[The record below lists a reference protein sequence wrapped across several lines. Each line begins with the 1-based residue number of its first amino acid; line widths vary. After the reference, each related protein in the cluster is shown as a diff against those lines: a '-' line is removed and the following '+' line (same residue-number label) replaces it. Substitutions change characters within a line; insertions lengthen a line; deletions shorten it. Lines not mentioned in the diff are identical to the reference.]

1 MLSSDFRDVESRE
14 RSCHHSCFTAKQ
26 NALSSDE
33 ICTSSFVMD
42 LLFPAPGPRMWVC
55 FLWCLNHAQETVS
68 SVLGSVLFSFCRMN
82 SFPLQLWPSP
92 STRSYWAALW
102 QASSSPLLSS
112 LTTSFVELLSK
123 AVLKWF
129 FFFGGVNLPNPSWQP
144 SPSGVIC
151 LLLVLKNGVLNW
163 KPTHNFDIQEND
175 FHNLS
180 PLNCTQEQTFYVRTA
195 AELGEDQVFIEMPN
209 FCTLVDAVFRY
220 TSFVW
225 VLEMAGSFGQ
235 QSWMKSYTG
244 VSQMTLFTLVS
255 PIPSSFPRCFHIKYI
270 LYWKRDAAKGGLLR
284 LLANDDETK
293 AQGCV
298 NVNSRSIPAPKRAVS
313 LADAASAFFKWEGS
327 FWKWIC
333 CGEKPI
339 RGAV

>member
-1 MLSSDFRDVESRE
+1 MSESCSGNCIFCLRVSVIFLLQNELIPSS
-14 RSCHHSCFTAKQ
+14 TLA
-26 NALSSDE
+26 
-33 ICTSSFVMD
+33 I
-42 LLFPAPGPRMWVC
+42 
-55 FLWCLNHAQETVS
+55 
-68 SVLGSVLFSFCRMN
+68 
-82 SFPLQLWPSP
+82 
-92 STRSYWAALW
+92 
-102 QASSSPLLSS
+102 S
-112 LTTSFVELLSK
+112 LHQELLGGSLAGIFFPFALLIDHILCGALEQSSAK
-123 AVLKWF
+123 MV

-220 TSFVW
+220 ASFVW

-333 CGEKPI
+333 CEEKPI